1 MMFKYFAYGSNML
14 TERLRAA
21 DRCPSAVPISVGSL
35 RGYTLQ
41 FWKVSK
47 DGSGKA
53 TIVPRGTAAPRVIGV
68 LFEIDECE
76 KGDLDKAEGVGKGYE
91 VLNDVA
97 MRLESDEQVLARTYV
112 GSKLNHDS
120 RPYDWYRALVIA
132 GAIQHGLPS
141 SWIATLEATE
151 FIRDLNPK
159 RRQRA
164 LDTLTKALYPQL
176 LRGTAAGVASY
187 RVEPGH
193 FHRSLGSMN
202 SPPKRSRNCCSAC
215 ARSAKQKTFMSMPSR

>member
-21 DRCPSAVPISVGSL
+21 DRCPSAVPIGVGSL

-53 TIVPRGTAAPRVIGV
+53 TIVPRGTADARVIGV
-68 LFEIDECE
+68 VFEIDECE

-91 VLNDVA
+91 ALNDIA
-97 MRLESDEQVLARTYV
+97 PRLESGEQVLARTYI
-112 GSKLNHDS
+112 GLELNHDL
-120 RPYDWYRALVIA
+120 RPYDWYRGLVIA

-141 SWIATLEATE
+141 SWIAMLEATE
-151 FIRDLNPK
+151 FTRDLNPQ

-164 LDTLTKALYPQL
+164 HDTLTKAGYPQVL
-176 LRGTAAGVASY
+176 AA
-187 RVEPGH
+187 
-193 FHRSLGSMN
+193 L
-202 SPPKRSRNCCSAC
+202 PPV
-215 ARSAKQKTFMSMPSR
+215 